1 MDTRYATYIIANFFS
16 MRIRSIFFLSFLFLL
31 SLSAKAQEDSTIY
44 LTNPSFEDIP
54 RHSTAPRG
62 WIDCGFP
69 GESDVDIH
77 PSGTFSVVKQPKHG
91 NTYLG
96 MVVRD
101 NDTWERVAQPLS
113 SSMEAGKCYE
123 FSIYLS
129 RSETY
134 ISVSKLT
141 ENPANYN
148 TAAKLRIYGGNSP
161 CDRAQMLAET
171 NLIIH
176 PRWIE
181 YRFKFEPEANY
192 SYILFEA
199 FYNTPTL
206 FPYNGNLLLDNASN
220 LKLVPCEEQ
229 EEEIV
234 EEVAQEEEE
243 ITPTVP
249 VEVNTQPE
257 TINTTPTTPP
267 PTPPTPETATAEPE
281 PEVQQVIESVSF
293 EEIKKEEL
301 KEGTIIRTNQIFFD
315 ADKSDIN
322 NRSSETLQQLYQ
334 FLVSNSDL
342 RVEVGGHTNGFP
354 PDDYCDRLSTAR
366 AKAVVEYLKGR
377 GIKGSRLEFKGYGKR
392 QRIASDE
399 TLAGRRKNQRVEI
412 KILEVGGKQLNN

>member
-1 MDTRYATYIIANFFS
+1 
-16 MRIRSIFFLSFLFLL
+16 
-31 SLSAKAQEDSTIY
+31 
-44 LTNPSFEDIP
+44 
-54 RHSTAPRG
+54 
-62 WIDCGFP
+62 
-69 GESDVDIH
+69 
-77 PSGTFSVVKQPKHG
+77 
-91 NTYLG
+91 
-96 MVVRD
+96 
-101 NDTWERVAQPLS
+101 
-113 SSMEAGKCYE
+113 
-123 FSIYLS
+123 
-129 RSETY
+129 
-134 ISVSKLT
+134 
-141 ENPANYN
+141 
-148 TAAKLRIYGGNSP
+148 
-161 CDRAQMLAET
+161 
-171 NLIIH
+171 
-176 PRWIE
+176 
-181 YRFKFEPEANY
+181 
-192 SYILFEA
+192 
-199 FYNTPTL
+199 
-206 FPYNGNLLLDNASN
+206 
-220 LKLVPCEEQ
+220 
-229 EEEIV
+229 
-234 EEVAQEEEE
+234 
-243 ITPTVP
+243 